1 MRLETADILAKLTRN
16 RERLARC
23 GVARIG
29 LFGSGARGEARPDS
43 DLDFLVELRPKT
55 FDTYMDTKFLLEDLF
70 GRPVDLVLPNTLKPA
85 LRARILA
92 ETIYASGFEKLS

>member
-1 MRLETADILAKLTRN
+1 LGTSDILATLAQH

-23 GVARIG
+23 GVTRIG
-29 LFGSGARGEARPDS
+29 LFGSGARGEAHADS

-70 GRPVDLVLPNTLKPA
+70 GCPVDLVLPNTLKPA

-92 ETIYASGFEKLS
+92 ETVYAPGFEQLS